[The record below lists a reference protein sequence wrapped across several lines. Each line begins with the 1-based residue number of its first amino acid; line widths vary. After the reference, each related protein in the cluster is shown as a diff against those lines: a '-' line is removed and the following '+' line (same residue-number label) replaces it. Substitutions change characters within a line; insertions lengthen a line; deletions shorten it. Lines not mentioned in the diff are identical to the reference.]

1 MRKFVHAVDTFNE
14 YFGRGVALLILP
26 MVFVVVYEV
35 IARKVFHAP
44 TMWAFEVTV
53 YLYGAHFLLG
63 SAYTAL
69 HGRHVRIDILSSK
82 LPKRCQDW
90 LYIVTFIL
98 MFAPFVGGLSIAA
111 VSYAAHSWLVNEHS
125 WSAWKPP
132 LYLYKTLMPL
142 GLILLFIQGLAQFIK
157 EIYRLKGEE
166 L

>member
-1 MRKFVHAVDTFNE
+1 MRKFVRAVDTFNE
-14 YFGRGVALLILP
+14 YFGQGVALLILP
-26 MVFVVVYEV
+26 LVFVVVYEV

-44 TMWAFEVTV
+44 TMWAFETTV
-53 YLYGAHFLLG
+53 YLYGAFFMLG

-69 HGRHVRIDILSSK
+69 HGRHVRIDILSSR
-82 LPKRCQDW
+82 LPKRFQTW
-90 LYIVTFIL
+90 VQIVTFIL
-98 MFAPFVGGLSIAA
+98 MFAPFVGGLSLAA
-111 VSYAAHSWLVNEHS
+111 VVYAANAWLVNEHS

-132 LYLYKTLMPL
+132 LYLYKTVMPV